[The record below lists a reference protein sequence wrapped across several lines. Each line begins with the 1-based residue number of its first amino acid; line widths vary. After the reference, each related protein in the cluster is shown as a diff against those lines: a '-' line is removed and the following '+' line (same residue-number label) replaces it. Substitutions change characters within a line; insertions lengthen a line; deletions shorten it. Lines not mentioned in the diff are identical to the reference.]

1 ALADK
6 GIIVGA
12 TVVRERGEKIGI
24 VGATT
29 PALRSIS
36 SPRDVVVDPD
46 VADAIQAQV
55 DALTAQGIDKIIVSS
70 HLQSVEEDIALAGLL
85 DDVHIMLAGG
95 GGELLADP
103 GDLLLPGDEADV
115 YGPCPQPAD
124 DVDGDAVPIV
134 TGRGGYTYVGE
145 LIVGFDRD
153 GEIVAIADESGPNRV
168 SGVGPDAVAPD
179 RQVQRRVVDPVTEA
193 LAGLAENVVA

>member
-70 HLQSVEEDIALAGLL
+70 HLQSVEEDIELAGLL
-85 DDVHIMLAGG
+85 DDVDIMIAGG
-95 GGELLADP
+95 GDGPYPLLAD
-103 GDLLLPGDEADV
+103 G
-115 YGPCPQPAD
+115 
-124 DVDGDAVPIV
+124 VDGDTVPIV

-193 LAGLAENVVA
+193 LAGL